1 MAERPSTSPRL
12 HFWRLPLGLLAGVV
26 AIAILT
32 IALRSLGVVETPD
45 LFSLAPPDSWSYRPT
60 GFRALHDVLGR
71 LDYRCERWLRSYAS
85 LPEPSTTVLLSLGPD
100 PRSRFLRGGDLALEE
115 DNAKH
120 LRKWVEE
127 GGVVLLGLPG
137 RREVSVRGVPVVADQ
152 ALAELDG
159 LDGLKAEGTR
169 KFADT
174 HEPLPLLAE
183 DDGDAGGFE
192 GVGRLAPLVE
202 DYPEFPERLGAALRT
217 YLRANG
223 RPPAF
228 DEVGDYEP
236 LLQLG
241 GQPVVLERPLGAGR
255 AVAVSTPILF
265 CNGGLRQPP
274 IAATVWALMDELSD
288 RGRRQILIDEYVHGH
303 TDRGGFL
310 RWARETPLFYP
321 LVTSLLAI
329 LLVAWRGAIRLGPPR
344 IERQLPRRAKEE
356 FILSLAH
363 LYQRAGHREHAAH
376 QIARGYEV
384 RTSKL
389 LGRPASSLGHGELF
403 LARRTDDENGLLA
416 EARRLHAEYVEILE
430 ELPPR
435 SGPHPSHTQGVG
447 KHTT

>member
-1 MAERPSTSPRL
+1 M
-12 HFWRLPLGLLAGVV
+12 
-26 AIAILT
+26 
-32 IALRSLGVVETPD
+32 ETPD

-202 DYPEFPERLGAALRT
+202 DYPEFPERLG
-217 YLRANG
+217 
-223 RPPAF
+223 P
-228 DEVGDYEP
+228 D
-236 LLQLG
+236 
-241 GQPVVLERPLGAGR
+241 
-255 AVAVSTPILF
+255 
-265 CNGGLRQPP
+265 
-274 IAATVWALMDELSD
+274 
-288 RGRRQILIDEYVHGH
+288 
-303 TDRGGFL
+303 L
-310 RWARETPLFYP
+310 RWA
-321 LVTSLLAI
+321 
-329 LLVAWRGAIRLGPPR
+329 
-344 IERQLPRRAKEE
+344 
-356 FILSLAH
+356 
-363 LYQRAGHREHAAH
+363 
-376 QIARGYEV
+376 V
-384 RTSKL
+384 RT
-389 LGRPASSLGHGELF
+389 P
-403 LARRTDDENGLLA
+403 
-416 EARRLHAEYVEILE
+416 
-430 ELPPR
+430 
-435 SGPHPSHTQGVG
+435 
-447 KHTT
+447 